1 MKRLGIFGGS
11 FDPIHNGHLYIASL
25 AFELLGLEQVVFIPA
40 ALPPH
45 KQALASSG
53 EERFE
58 MAKIATAHDS
68 RFSVSDIELKREGK
82 SYTID
87 TVKEFKKNYEG
98 HELYLIIGADMA
110 NDFKNWYKA
119 DELFKLVKPV
129 SVKRS
134 GHEIESSN
142 ILTLE
147 IPPINVSSTEVRDKV
162 RAEQDISDLVPPDV
176 EKYIIQ
182 KGLYKK

>member
-1 MKRLGIFGGS
+1 MKKLGIFGGS
-11 FDPIHNGHLYIASL
+11 FDPIHNGHIYIASL
-25 AFELLGLEQVVFIPA
+25 AFELLGLEKVVFIPA

-45 KQALASSG
+45 KQSLASSG
-53 EERFE
+53 VDRFE
-58 MAKIATAHDS
+58 MARIATASDI
-68 RFSVSDIELKREGK
+68 RFTVSDIELKREGK

-87 TVKEFKKNYEG
+87 TVKKFEKLYEG
-98 HELYLIIGADMA
+98 YEFYLIIGADMA

-119 DELFKLVKPV
+119 DELSELITPV

-134 GHEIESSN
+134 GHEITDSN

-147 IPPINVSSTEVRDKV
+147 IPPIDVSSTEVRDRVKSG
-162 RAEQDISDLVPPDV
+162 QDISDLVPKDV
-176 EKYIIQ
+176 ENYIKQ